1 MLTTTEDSIRSLS
14 TLLSNKSDN
23 LVNGL
28 ATAKL
33 ALEQLSESGTE
44 QLSREEIRDDLIKLV
59 ETSEHIKSTDN
70 LAEKTKFLFS
80 EYKPLSKHLRTKYSD
95 LFPSRVV
102 NKLEAEDKYMEGFK
116 ELLITQDYML
126 QAFSDQNPVDKAEK
140 LYTGMVNLS
149 NVLEQYISF
158 FTDQLIENIKTI
170 ALEFLADP
178 TLQPEQPGLSTE
190 VANYLTAIKHT
201 SRGLLW
207 QLENYQ
213 KHKKN
218 TVGELLNWLDSAPTW
233 KGDDLDECLEY
244 VNITRK

>member
-1 MLTTTEDSIRSLS
+1 MHIATENSIRSLS

-33 ALEQLSESGTE
+33 ALEQLSKSGTG

-70 LAEKTKFLFS
+70 LAEKTKVFFS

-95 LFPSRVV
+95 LLPSRVV
-102 NKLEAEDKYMEGFK
+102 KKLEAEDKYMEGFK
-116 ELLITQDYML
+116 ELLITQVYML
-126 QAFSDQNPVDKAEK
+126 QAFSDENPVDQAEK
-140 LYTGMVNLS
+140 LYTGMVKLS

-158 FTDQLIENIKTI
+158 FPEQLIENIKTI

-178 TLQPEQPGLSTE
+178 TLQPDQPGLFPE

>member
-1 MLTTTEDSIRSLS
+1 MHIATENSIRSLS

-23 LVNGL
+23 IVNGL

-33 ALEQLSESGTE
+33 ALEQLSKSGTE
-44 QLSREEIRDDLIKLV
+44 QFSREEIRDDLIKLV

-70 LAEKTKFLFS
+70 LAEKTKIFFS
-80 EYKPLSKHLRTKYSD
+80 EYKALSKHLRTKYSD

-102 NKLEAEDKYMEGFK
+102 NKLEAEEKYMEGFK

-126 QAFSDQNPVDKAEK
+126 QAFSDENPVDQAGE
-140 LYTGMVNLS
+140 LNTGMVKLS

-158 FTDQLIENIKTI
+158 FPEQLIESIKTI
-170 ALEFLADP
+170 ALGFLADP
-178 TLQPEQPGLSTE
+178 TLQPEQPSLSPE
-190 VANYLTAIKHT
+190 LVNYLTALKHT

-213 KHKKN
+213 KHKKYP
-218 TVGELLNWLDSAPTW
+218 VGELLNWLDRAPNWT
-233 KGDDLDECLEY
+233 GDDFDESLEY